1 MGGGAST
8 DKGLG
13 VDKITPKPAV
23 KGILTSSEVLTLANA
38 EKRSKCEIKCDN
50 LVVDKKE
57 SVHTTTGQASEISPP
72 QQKSPPIEQSGNLY
86 GRRDQKLPALP
97 HNEHHDLLRIPTA
110 PNSALQH
117 CDTDSFQKKS
127 QSMRSPQYLTPVL
140 RIPQSSSFS
149 DTDSPLIEGQP
160 LKEHQY
166 PPISDSATANLR
178 ISGRLEPVQQSDV
191 PMESR
196 RTSSILD
203 VKERSIPLSSTFPNG
218 AADELL
224 ATATHTTTK
233 GFEYNQNPQSS
244 LIGSP
249 PAGVNALKPSSSSKS
264 SKKGHGHSTSEARAH
279 SGSRGRP
286 RSNTATSLG
295 SVHNGNQTGKSS
307 KGSQVN
313 PRPPGSSRSRQSS
326 ADCLRS
332 VATRSFH
339 SIDDFDDLESSFMES
354 FKDEVVSSRRSVVPP
369 LQLNVNN
376 ITKDSM
382 SPPFTRVPGMGLA
395 PQGLRINTALA
406 SCNEVAVIT
415 PSSSSALNNKLS
427 TQMSQ
432 NSTGCSDRPLNHTPN
447 SCNSGTRP
455 TPTSMGAC
463 LYEVKETND
472 VKRNRAKL
480 PPTMVHAKPTTGDW
494 LKKRYIVNNYILLDT
509 LGTGSYGEVGS
520 SLHFV
525 QFSSICY
532 RSSFHTSLQTN
543 IRLFPFFLFSFTYVY
558 LLFPIFFHFI
568 SSSTQIPCLLITGP
582 IM

>member
-13 VDKITPKPAV
+13 VDEITPKPAEV
-23 KGILTSSEVLTLANA
+23 KGILTSGEVLTLVNA
-38 EKRSKCEIKCDN
+38 EKRSRCEIKCDTS
-50 LVVDKKE
+50 VVDKKE
-57 SVHTTTGQASEISPP
+57 SVYTTTGQTSEISPP
-72 QQKSPPIEQSGNLY
+72 QQKSPPIEQSGYLY
-86 GRRDQKLPALP
+86 GRRDQKLPVLP
-97 HNEHHDLLRIPTA
+97 HNEHHDLLRISTA
-110 PNSALQH
+110 PTSALQH
-117 CDTDSFQKKS
+117 RNTDSFQKKS
-127 QSMRSPQYLTPVL
+127 QSMRSPRYLTPVL
-140 RIPQSSSFS
+140 RIPPSSSFS
-149 DTDSPLIEGQP
+149 DTDSPLIEGRP
-160 LKEHQY
+160 LNEHQC
-166 PPISDSATANLR
+166 PPLSDSATANGR
-178 ISGRLEPVQQSDV
+178 ISGRLEPLQPSDV
-191 PMESR
+191 PM
-196 RTSSILD
+196 LD
-203 VKERSIPLSSTFPNG
+203 VKERSIPLSSTFPSR
-218 AADELL
+218 ADDGLL
-224 ATATHTTTK
+224 ATATHSTTK

-244 LIGSP
+244 VIGPP
-249 PAGVNALKPSSSSKS
+249 PAGVNALKPSSSSKSS

-279 SGSRGRP
+279 SGSKGRP

-295 SVHNGNQTGKSS
+295 SVHNSNQTGKSS

-369 LQLNVNN
+369 LQLNVSN

-382 SPPFTRVPGMGLA
+382 SPPFSRVLGMGLA

-406 SCNEVAVIT
+406 SCNEVAVVT
-415 PSSSSALNNKLS
+415 PSSSSALNCKSS

-455 TPTSMGAC
+455 TPTSMGAS

-520 SLHFV
+520 LLT
-525 QFSSICY
+525 SILFNLVLSVIH
-532 RSSFHTSLQTN
+532 RSSFQTSLSTNLYLHTS
-543 IRLFPFFLFSFTYVY
+543 FSHFSFPYVY
-558 LLFPIFFHFI
+558 LLYPFFFHFI
-568 SSSTQIPCLLITGP
+568 SSSTQLSCLLIAGP
-582 IM
+582 TM